1 MELIVMPSAERD
13 REKSCGTVL
22 YTRIKGK
29 VHYLLLR
36 ATSGGDYGFPKGHIE
51 QGETEEECAL
61 RETWE
66 EVSISAKLLDGFRY
80 EISYPIS
87 GGRIKTVTYF
97 LASYE
102 GQTPCH
108 NAGFE
113 HFRYYLVPY
122 DKAIRMLTYE
132 NAREVLR
139 AADAHLNNLIK

>member
-1 MELIVMPSAERD
+1 MSDAERG

-22 YTRIKGK
+22 YTMIRGRA
-29 VHYLLLR
+29 HYLLLR
-36 ATSGGDYGFPKGHIE
+36 SVSGGDYGFPKGHIE

-66 EVSISAKLLDGFRY
+66 EASVSAKLMDDFRY

-87 GGRIKTVTYF
+87 GGRLKTVVYF

-122 DKAIRMLTYE
+122 AEAIRMLTYE
-132 NAREVLR
+132 NARDVLR
-139 AADAHLNNLIK
+139 AADAHLKTLNMK